1 MATQVEKAIGNRTRA
16 KRASRLLS
24 KEPGNGE
31 TLKHRAA
38 VLPAKNKAV
47 KVIPTKAVDEWPEG
61 NDLRPSMMSRTLLCW
76 VSDYFVEDDC

>member
-1 MATQVEKAIGNRTRA
+1 MATQVEKASGSRTRI

-24 KEPGNGE
+24 KEPGNGDI
-31 TLKHRAA
+31 LKHKAA

-61 NDLRPSMMSRTLLCW
+61 NDLRPSMTSWTFLC
-76 VSDYFVEDDC
+76 

>member
-1 MATQVEKAIGNRTRA
+1 MATQAEKTNGIRTRV

-24 KEPGNGE
+24 KEPGNGDIP
-31 TLKHRAA
+31 KHRAP

-61 NDLRPSMMSRTLLCW
+61 NDLRPSMISWIFL
-76 VSDYFVEDDC
+76 Y